1 MTEIITT
8 PRLRQ
13 SEEIIRAANDRFGQ
27 HFSEWA
33 LTIGTELRA
42 AQEELAEHKAGF
54 EKWCKER
61 FDWGNSRVHQLMDA
75 ADTIRLT
82 STIVEVAPTN
92 EAQCRELA
100 KLPKEHVAEVW
111 RQVVMVAEKTEK
123 PITAARIK
131 KHIEQ
136 QAEEAEA
143 AEGGGGGGGGDEE
156 KPKKPAK
163 TDKPAESVSLDE
175 IENRGTV
182 TTVAYDEPDDV
193 ETSDLPAF
201 TASIVLDVL
210 EQPVP
215 PEYRNAH
222 QLSIILMSVGR
233 DLDKYRKQAK
243 ELKEQPGGEWLNL
256 QQIDEHVRAL
266 KGYFQ
271 DARYYTL
278 CHRCDGKGGE
288 ECKTCHGR
296 GFLPDYKKNQI

>member
-1 MTEIITT
+1 LSDIITT

-13 SEEIIRAANDRFGQ
+13 SEETIRAANDQFGQ

-54 EKWCKER
+54 DKWCKDK
-61 FDWGNSRVHQLMDA
+61 FDWSRPRVYQILNA
-75 ADTIRLT
+75 AQTVLLT
-82 STIVEVAPTN
+82 STIVDIAPSN

-143 AEGGGGGGGGDEE
+143 AEGGGGGGDEE

-163 TDKPAESVSLDE
+163 TDKPDESVSLDE

-182 TTVAYDEPDDV
+182 TTVADDEPDDV
-193 ETSDLPAF
+193 ETSDLPAS
-201 TASIVLDVL
+201 TASIVLDDRKR
-210 EQPVP
+210 PVP
-215 PEYRNAH
+215 PEYRDAH
-222 QLSIILMSVGR
+222 QLGITLMTVGR
-233 DLDKYRKQAK
+233 NLDAFRKQAK
-243 ELKEQPGGEWLNL
+243 ELKETPGGEWLQIQL
-256 QQIDEHVRAL
+256 IDEGVRML
-266 KGYFQ
+266 KAYFQ
-271 DARYYTL
+271 GARYHAL
-278 CHRCDGKGGE
+278 CPSCDGKGGE
-288 ECKTCHGR
+288 ECKKCHGS
-296 GFLPDYKKNQI
+296 GFLPEYLKETI

>member
-54 EKWCKER
+54 DKWCKEN
-61 FDWGNSRVHQLMDA
+61 FDWSKQRVHQLMDA
-75 ADTIRLT
+75 ADTVRLT
-82 STIVEVAPTN
+82 STAVDLAPTN

-100 KLPKEHVAEVW
+100 KVPKEQVAEVW
-111 RQVVMVAEKTEK
+111 RQIVMVSEKTET
-123 PITAARIK
+123 PITAPRIK
-131 KHIEQ
+131 QHIEQ
-136 QAEEAEA
+136 QAEETKA
-143 AEGGGGGGGGDEE
+143 AGDEE

-182 TTVAYDEPDDV
+182 TTVTDDEPDDV

-243 ELKEQPGGEWLNL
+243 ELKEQPGGEWLDL
-256 QQIDEHVRAL
+256 QQIDEHVRLL
-266 KGYFQ
+266 KGS
-271 DARYYTL
+271 
-278 CHRCDGKGGE
+278 
-288 ECKTCHGR
+288 
-296 GFLPDYKKNQI
+296 LPEGPVLHALPSV

>member
-1 MTEIITT
+1 MSTDLVSIVAE
-8 PRLRQ
+8 LKK
-13 SEEIIRAANDRFGQ
+13 SEAIIRAATNKLDKQFG
-27 HFSEWA
+27 EC
-33 LTIGTELRA
+33 TIAVGGELRV
-42 AQEELAEHKAGF
+42 AQAKLATRKAGF
-54 EKWCKER
+54 YVWCKER
-61 FDWGNSRVHQLMDA
+61 FDWSKSQVHRMMDA
-75 ADTIRLT
+75 AEVMRIT
-82 STIVEVAPTN
+82 SPIGEVAPAN
-92 EAQCRELA
+92 EGQCRELA

-143 AEGGGGGGGGDEE
+143 AEGGGGDEE

-182 TTVAYDEPDDV
+182 TTVTDDEPDDV

-201 TASIVLDVL
+201 TASIVLDAL
-210 EQPVP
+210 EQPIP

-222 QLSIILMSVGR
+222 QLSITLMSVGR
-233 DLDKYRKQAK
+233 ELDKYRKQAK

-288 ECKTCHGR
+288 ECKTCNGI